1 MTGTRHPKTALVTG
15 ASTGIGAEFARAL
28 AERGYSLVLVA
39 RRFDLMEE
47 LGAELG
53 KRFGVTVR
61 ALPADLA
68 GPSGLA
74 KVEERLRADGS
85 GDDAPIDLLV
95 NNAGHGGGGDF
106 YRQETDEIDAMV
118 DLNIRAVMRLG
129 RAALSAH
136 VARRAAGE
144 GRRPMGVI
152 NISSLA
158 GELPANPRGAVYG
171 GTKAFVTRWSE
182 SVAEEVAPHDLHVT
196 AVLAGF
202 VRTEMT
208 READLPDLAFTPK
221 ERIARESLRAWAAG
235 HTSVVPDVRYKTA
248 RNLLRAIPRPAFRA
262 LTRRRK

>member
-1 MTGTRHPKTALVTG
+1 MNGTRHPKTALVTG

-39 RRFDLMEE
+39 RRFELMTQ

-53 KRFGVTVR
+53 DRFGVTVR
-61 ALPADLA
+61 PLPADLA

-85 GDDAPIDLLV
+85 GEDAPIDLLV
-95 NNAGHGGGGDF
+95 NNAGRGGGGHF
-106 YRQETDEIDAMV
+106 HRQETDELDAMI
-118 DLNIRAVMRLG
+118 DLNIRAVTRLG
-129 RAALSAH
+129 RAALAAH

-152 NISSLA
+152 NVSSLA
-158 GELPANPRGAVYG
+158 GELPANPGGAVYG
-171 GTKAFVTRWSE
+171 ATKAFVTRWSE
-182 SVAEEVAPHDLHVT
+182 SAAEEVAPHDLHVT

-208 READLPDLAFTPK
+208 READLPDLAFVPK

-235 HTSVVPDVRYKTA
+235 HTSVVPDMRYRAA
-248 RNLLRAIPRPAFRA
+248 RNLLRVLPGPAFKA
-262 LTRRRK
+262 LTRRRR